1 MSKLKGMPH
10 SKSFCKR
17 IFLHVITSNIIVPL
31 LKTQVKY
38 LTKPQFHQEG
48 RHEYNKTFRVKLI
61 ADFRWNGSR
70 KIETDIDSI
79 LLFSIIVTNKT
90 PELFIYNG
98 KDKKAMPLES
108 SIPWERSF

>member
-38 LTKPQFHQEG
+38 LTKLQFHQEG

-90 PELFIYNG
+90 PDLFIYNG

-108 SIPWERSF
+108 IIPWERSF